1 MSANHEALIQ
11 TMVLVSVS
19 DGDMSDRELESIGRI
34 VRYAPA
40 FEGFNVEDLSSITEA
55 CIAALSQ
62 DEGIDLIIANL
73 LTKLDVGLRETAYAF
88 ALDVAAADGIVVD
101 TEMAVL
107 EMLRHRLNIDRLI
120 AAGIERSTRARF
132 HRT

>member
-73 LTKLDVGLRETAYAF
+73 LIKLDADLRETAYAF
-88 ALDVAAADGIVVD
+88 ALDVAAADGVVVD